1 MRAIG
6 TIPHPSIRISVYIL
20 NDKYVIKLEAGP
32 MEQVFK
38 IPVAEVG
45 GMEAIEKMLDE
56 TFMKKI
62 LDRFNEMF
70 LSFKEAKERVVSSG

>member
-6 TIPHPSIRISVYIL
+6 NIPHPSIRISVFIL
-20 NDKYVIKLEAGP
+20 NDKYLIKLEAGP

-38 IPVAEVG
+38 IPKTEIA

-56 TFMKKI
+56 EFMKKVME
-62 LDRFNEMF
+62 RFNEMF
-70 LSFKEAKERVVSSG
+70 LSFKSAQERLSN